1 MMLPVT
7 PHTVVVLS
15 GGMDSTVA
23 LALHHALGHQLT
35 AVTVDYG
42 QRHAREIHAAAAVA
56 AHYGAD
62 HVIVP
67 MAPLGQHLASALT
80 TPGADVPEG
89 HYADES
95 MKATVV
101 PNRNA
106 ILANVAVGVAAARR
120 AGTVVLGVHAGDHAV
135 YPDCRPAFIDALNAL
150 VAVAT
155 EGLHTPRVAAPFVH
169 HTKTE
174 VAALGGRLGAPLHLT
189 WSCYNGG
196 DRHCGVCGTCYERR
210 EAFHDAGLTDPT
222 TYAAG
227 V

>member
-1 MMLPVT
+1 MTTAPA

-23 LALHHALGHQLT
+23 LALHHALGHRLT

-42 QRHAREIHAAAAVA
+42 QRHAKEIQAAAQV
-56 AHYGAD
+56 AD
-62 HVIVP
+62 HYLVAHIVVP

-80 TPGADVPEG
+80 TAGTQVPEG

-106 ILANVAVGVAAARR
+106 ILANVAVGVAVAHQAD
-120 AGTVVLGVHAGDHAV
+120 TVVLGVHAGDHAV
-135 YPDCRPAFIDALNAL
+135 YPDCRPAFIDHLNAL

-169 HTKTE
+169 ASKTE
-174 VAALGGRLGAPLHLT
+174 IARLGGHLDAPLHLT

-196 DRHCGVCGTCYERR
+196 DLHCGKCGTCYERR
-210 EAFHDAGLTDPT
+210 EAFRDAGITDPT
-222 TYAAG
+222 QYATA
-227 V
+227 